1 LQRIQMI
8 SAETMFYFSASIR
21 LGSKSCIVL
30 KQRKR
35 IRRCL
40 ESRLKAP
47 SAPSGETLMIT
58 VSCADENGAWML
70 RSLSLD
76 SRANVTEV
84 FCNS

>member
-1 LQRIQMI
+1 VHEIEVPRVNSSNACKLQRIQMI

-21 LGSKSCIVL
+21 LGSKSRIVL

-47 SAPSGETLMIT
+47 GAPSGESLVIT
-58 VSCADENGAWML
+58 VSLWPSPPEIHL
-70 RSLSLD
+70 
-76 SRANVTEV
+76 
-84 FCNS
+84 